1 VLPKNAQHQINCLNS
16 SNSFPVSLDGYLS
29 LSLSLYSASDRFP
42 QRFKRPK
49 LQTLKSFKKQFGQNR
64 GEEGTGRVF
73 SIVFVPLVLANFF
86 FLFLGRG
93 KRGYN
98 FN

>member
-1 VLPKNAQHQINCLNS
+1 VLPKNAQHRINSVNS
-16 SNSFPVSLDGYLS
+16 SNSFPVSLDGY
-29 LSLSLYSASDRFP
+29 LSLYSASDRFP